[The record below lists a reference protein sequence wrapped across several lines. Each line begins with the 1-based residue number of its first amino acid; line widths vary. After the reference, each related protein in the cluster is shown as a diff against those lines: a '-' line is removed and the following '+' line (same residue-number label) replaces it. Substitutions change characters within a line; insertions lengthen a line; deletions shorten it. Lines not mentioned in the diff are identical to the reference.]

1 MAIDTVQTL
10 ANDVKAYS
18 ALVAKHG
25 PNCAQTKALRK
36 SLGNDSE
43 FLAFADS
50 LDKIARKLASKKRRS
65 SWRQNRDQESP
76 NSPFKLRSIFLSP
89 NFPVDR
95 LRFKIF
101 LSYQFVH
108 IAWQRC

>member
-25 PNCAQTKALRK
+25 PNSAQTEALRK

-43 FLAFADS
+43 FQAFADS
-50 LDKIARKLASKKRRS
+50 LDKLHINLQKQKAKKQLASKS
-65 SWRQNRDQESP
+65 
-76 NSPFKLRSIFLSP
+76 
-89 NFPVDR
+89 
-95 LRFKIF
+95 
-101 LSYQFVH
+101 
-108 IAWQRC
+108 